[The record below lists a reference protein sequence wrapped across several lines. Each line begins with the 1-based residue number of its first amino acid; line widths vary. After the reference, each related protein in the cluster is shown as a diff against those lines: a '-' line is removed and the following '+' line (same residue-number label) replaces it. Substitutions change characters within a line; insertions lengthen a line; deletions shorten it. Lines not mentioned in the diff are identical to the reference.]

1 MEAGDGVDEGK
12 DRLIAREFLDLFEE
26 TFEKVHGSY
35 LDRGTSF
42 FETLAAIDAEEASRK
57 RGKIPETIAAH
68 VNHVIFYIVVLQEYI
83 RGERTGKTDWSLSW
97 LVESVDETGWS
108 ELVAR
113 LEREY
118 RKLRGF
124 IESVEEWGDADRFG
138 GILSILAHCSY
149 HLGAVRQLIDV

>member
-1 MEAGDGVDEGK
+1 MDANNG
-12 DRLIAREFLDLFEE
+12 RLIVKEFLDLFEE
-26 TFEKVHGSY
+26 TFKKVHGSY

-42 FETLAAIDAEEASRK
+42 FETLAAIDAEKASRK

-83 RGERTGKTDWSLSW
+83 TDERTGKTDWSLSW
-97 LVESVDETGWS
+97 LVESADETGWS

-113 LEREY
+113 LKSEY
-118 RKLRGF
+118 LKLRGF
-124 IESVEEWGDADRFG
+124 IESIEEWDDADRFG